1 MEPERLRSNWWYL
14 LPIFLGIGGAIIAY
28 FCLKNDDMVKART
41 CICISITVTF
51 SLVGG
56 IISYFILRKH
66 NPSRAKL
73 FLYIGIALTVIATI
87 ISSSYGV
94 TDYFDQGFNVNV

>member
-1 MEPERLRSNWWYL
+1 MEPKRQRSNWWYL
-14 LPIFLGIGGAIIAY
+14 LPLFFGFIGGIIAY
-28 FCLKNDDMVKART
+28 FCLKNDDIVKART
-41 CICISITVTF
+41 CICIPIVCLGF
-51 SLVGG
+51 VGG

>member
-1 MEPERLRSNWWYL
+1 MEPERQRSNWWYL
-14 LPIFLGIGGAIIAY
+14 LPIFLGIIGAIIAY

-41 CICISITVTF
+41 CICIPIVTF
-51 SLVGG
+51 GLVGG

-73 FLYIGIALTVIATI
+73 FLCIGIALTIIGI
-87 ISSSYGV
+87 ISQLSFGV
-94 TDYFDQGFNVNV
+94 IEDFDQGFNVNV

>member
-1 MEPERLRSNWWYL
+1 MQPERLRSNWWYL
-14 LPIFLGIGGAIIAY
+14 LPIFLGIVGAIIAY

-73 FLYIGIALTVIATI
+73 FLYIGIALTIIGI
-87 ISSSYGV
+87 ISQLSFGV
-94 TDYFDQGFNVNV
+94 IEDFDQGFNVNV